1 MKFSKFFCP
10 ESVAIVG
17 AAREETKV
25 GHTIVDNI
33 LNSGYKGKIYLV
45 NPNADMIHNIKCYK
59 SLLDINDN
67 IDLAIIV
74 IPGKYVLKELD
85 DCSKKNTKFAIII
98 SAGFKETGKDGALL
112 EIELVSKAKEY
123 GIRILGPNCLGMVD
137 FNCPLNVSFS
147 PNMPEKGVISF
158 ITQSGALGTA
168 ILDWA
173 KTNDIGMS
181 KFVSM
186 GNKADIN
193 EIDLINDWLDDDKT
207 DVITAYLEGVTDG
220 KKFMEVC
227 LKVTRNKPIIIVK
240 SGNTDAG
247 ARAVSSHTGT
257 LAGSSKAYDAAF
269 KQTGVIRAK
278 TIKDMFNYAI
288 AFAHQPLPKGNNV
301 VIITNAGGPGIMA
314 SDSCEENKIQLAK
327 IDSKTIKTLKTF
339 LPSAANFYNPVDVLG
354 DALADRYRKTFELIL
369 KDKNV
374 DAIIV
379 LLTPQAMTQVL
390 DTSKALVETLKESKR
405 KIPVVT
411 SFMGGSEVKEGV
423 DYLNK
428 NGIPNFSIPEE
439 AIQVLRGMI
448 DQGIWMSKK
457 PISVTKFEVDKKKVK
472 SIFEKCIKEGRFKLG
487 ETESREILE
496 AYNIRVPEAKVA
508 KDIKEAKEIIKT
520 TGYPAVLKINSPHIL
535 HKTDVGGVIVG
546 IKNEKELVDGFYQII
561 ANVQKFMPEAKIN
574 GVSIQEMI
582 ESKKET
588 IIGISKDSQFG
599 TIIMFGLGGIYVEI
613 LKDVSFRIAP
623 ININDAKEMIEEIK
637 TIQLL
642 KGVRGE
648 EPSDIKSIVDVL
660 LKISQL
666 VTDFPDIIEMD
677 INPLFVKEE
686 GKGSIA
692 GDARIRIQE

>member
-1 MKFSKFFCP
+1 VKFGQFFCP
-10 ESVAIVG
+10 KSVAIVG

-45 NPNADMIHNIKCYK
+45 NPNADVIHNIKCYK
-59 SLLDINDN
+59 SVLDINDN

-74 IPGKYVLKELD
+74 IPSKYVLKALD
-85 DCSKKNTKFAIII
+85 DCSRKNTKFAIII

-112 EIELVSKAKEY
+112 ERELIAKAKEY
-123 GIRILGPNCLGMVD
+123 GIRILGPNCLGMID

-147 PNMPEKGVISF
+147 PDMPEKGVISF

-173 KTNDIGMS
+173 KTNNIGMS
-181 KFVSM
+181 KFVST

-193 EIDLINDWLDDDKT
+193 EIDLFNDWLDDDKT
-207 DVITAYLEGVTDG
+207 NVITAYLEGVADG
-220 KKFMEVC
+220 KKFMDVC
-227 LKVTRNKPIIIVK
+227 SRVTRHKPIIIVK

-314 SDSCEENKIQLAK
+314 SDACEENKIQLAR
-327 IDSKTIKTLKTF
+327 IDGKTIKTLKTF

-354 DALADRYRKTFELIL
+354 DALADRFKKTFELIL

-374 DAIIV
+374 NAIIV

-411 SFMGGSEVKEGV
+411 SFMGGFEVKEGV

-428 NGIPNFSIPEE
+428 NDIPNFSIPEE
-439 AIQVLRGMI
+439 AVQVLRGMI

-457 PISVTKFEVDKKKVK
+457 PVSVIKFKVDKKKVK

-487 ETESREILE
+487 ETESRGILK

-508 KDIKEAKEIIKT
+508 KDIKEAKEIIKI

-582 ESKKET
+582 VAKKEI
-588 IIGISKDSQFG
+588 IIGINKDSQFG

-623 ININDAKEMIEEIK
+623 ITITDAKEMIEEIK

-648 EPSDIKSIVDVL
+648 EPSDIESIVEVL

-692 GDARIRIQE
+692 GDVRIRIQE